1 MELLILIAK
10 EDLGSYSTMEVKK
23 NNEDPLGYLLILP
36 CLVIKA
42 NGKLQQSNSGKTD
55 KDSDS
60 SGMKFGVH
68 L

>member
-36 CLVIKA
+36 CLVIKV